1 MAAEDD
7 LPSLQSRQSDR
18 NESTSIPDLILRETQ
33 YLYSFTL
40 LLAFISCVAWYS
52 VYNAK
57 KQENVV
63 QSHVKG
69 PGGKPLPVTKKATKD
84 NGERKLGPHFG
95 RAAKNIFRYL
105 SAIIFISYV
114 ATGASMFDHAFY
126 HDNPYK
132 WSKEGLP
139 WAGEWTVVHILGSIF
154 FYLYIVFSLFD
165 WRKGPN
171 VVHLLIWILGLAGEI
186 VLFSATFTAAAKCH
200 FVKPQF
206 QAVGRSCIDRWTKID
221 LVMYFVRILHLIAL
235 IGVFCI
241 AWIGKIRSKSQNVE
255 DGLEHEQT
263 PLLNGHHRSYETQN
277 GNTNGTQPNGNHTN
291 GTQTNGRDSYSR
303 RSRGRTMSNATK
315 SSASATRKDD
325 NAAFY
330 RPQKL
335 PHKTWWEYIRGYSLF
350 FPYLWPKDSVR
361 LQLQVLICF
370 ILVIIQRIVNII
382 VPSQIGEV
390 VKQLNYA
397 IKEVNNGQPLTM
409 DLFPLRA
416 SLMLG
421 LLWILQGMLG
431 PLRSLLWIPVSQYS
445 YRGLTTAAFNHV
457 HSLSLDFHLS
467 KRTGEVL
474 SALNKGSSINSF
486 LEQVTF
492 QVIPMLFDLI
502 LSITVFYFKFGPLY
516 AQINLIDTC
525 WYLYM
530 TIKMASTRADQR
542 REMTNADR
550 EEEAVKND
558 SISSYETVKYFNAEE
573 YESKRYRDKVGA
585 YQHAEAK
592 VQMGMVLMNICQTI
606 VFNLGRILAALI
618 CGWQVAIGMRQSEDW
633 FVVISYLTQLQGP
646 LNFFGTFYRTVQQ
659 SMISGERLL
668 ELFKIQ
674 PTVVDTPHA
683 KPLQEFTGHIRWNN
697 VSFSYDRRR
706 PALRNISFECLPGTT
721 TAFVGESGGGKS
733 TLFRHMFR
741 YYDCDEGSIE
751 LDGKNVRD
759 LTISSVRRH
768 IGVVP
773 QDTTLFNESLMYNL
787 KYANPNATKEEVY
800 AACKAA
806 SIHDRILSFPD
817 QYETQVGERGLRLSG
832 GEKQRVAIARTI
844 LKDPRIIMLDEATS
858 ALDSHTE
865 QEIQDNVWSIGQGRT
880 LLIIAHRLSTITHA
894 DQIIVLNAGTI
905 VEKGTHD
912 ELLAAGGRYASMWE
926 KQIRAERAVDA
937 AKEATLRAARALRR
951 ANMNQKKGT
960 ETPLDGYNSLGSS
973 ASLSGNNASRASKN
987 SKSEDT
993 TEDTTTSGSSSSDE
1007 ESGHTGDRSRER
1019 NASY

>member
-1 MAAEDD
+1 MAVADNM
-7 LPSLQSRQSDR
+7 SALQRRQS
-18 NESTSIPDLILRETQ
+18 EASIPTSDLILRETQ

-40 LLAFISCVAWYS
+40 LTAFVSCVAWYS
-52 VYNAK
+52 IYNAK
-57 KQENVV
+57 KQESIV
-63 QSHVKG
+63 QSQVKG
-69 PGGKPLPVTKKATKD
+69 PGGKPLPVTKKRAKD
-84 NGERKLGPHFG
+84 DGERKLGPHFG
-95 RAAKNIFRYL
+95 PTAKNVFRYL
-105 SAIIFISYV
+105 AGVVFLSYV

-126 HDNPYK
+126 HDNPFK
-132 WSKEGLP
+132 WSKDGLA
-139 WAGEWTVVHILGSIF
+139 WAGEWTVVHVLGSIF
-154 FYLYIVFSLFD
+154 FYLYICFSLFD
-165 WRKGPN
+165 WKKGPN
-171 VVHLLIWILGLAGEI
+171 VVHLLIWVLGLAGEI
-186 VLFSATFTAAAKCH
+186 VLFSTTFTAARKCH
-200 FVKPQF
+200 FYKPE
-206 QAVGRSCIDRWTKID
+206 AHEDNKNCIDHWTKID
-221 LVMYFVRILHLIAL
+221 LVLYFVRILHLIAL
-235 IGVFCI
+235 IGLFSI
-241 AWIGKIRSKSQNVE
+241 AWIGKVRLAGSDKLE
-255 DGLEHEQT
+255 DGFAHEQT
-263 PLLNGHHRSYETQN
+263 PLLNRNHRSFDLQN
-277 GNTNGTQPNGNHTN
+277 GDIHRSESTA
-291 GTQTNGRDSYSR
+291 RESYSQ
-303 RSRGRTMSNATK
+303 RSRGRTMSNAAK
-315 SSASATRKDD
+315 QGAPASRKDE

-350 FPYLWPKDSVR
+350 FPYLWPKDSVG
-361 LQLQVLICF
+361 LQLQVLLCF

-382 VPSQIGEV
+382 VPNQIGIV
-390 VKQLNYA
+390 VKQLNHA
-397 IKEVNNGQPLTM
+397 IKEVQDGQPLTM

-416 SLMLG
+416 SLFLG

-502 LSITVFYFKFGPLY
+502 LSISVFYFKFGPLY

-558 SISSYETVKYFNAEE
+558 SISSYETVKYFNAED
-573 YESKRYRDKVGA
+573 YESNRYRDKVGA
-585 YQHAEAK
+585 YQKAEAK
-592 VQMGMVLMNICQTI
+592 VQMGMVMMNVCQTL

-618 CGWQVAIGMRQSEDW
+618 CGWQVAVGMRESSDW

-674 PTVVDTPHA
+674 PTVVDSPNA
-683 KPLQEFTGHIRWNN
+683 KPLEEFSGHIRWKN
-697 VSFSYDRRR
+697 VCFSYDRRR
-706 PALRNISFECLPGTT
+706 PALRNISFECQPGTT

-751 LDGKNVRD
+751 LDGKDVRD

-787 KYANPNATKEEVY
+787 RYANPNATDKEVF

-806 SIHDRILSFPD
+806 SIHERILSFPD

-865 QEIQDNVWSIGQGRT
+865 QEIQENVWSIGQGRT

-905 VEKGTHD
+905 VEKGTHE

-926 KQIRAERAVDA
+926 KQIRAERALDA
-937 AKEATLRAARALRR
+937 AREATLRATRALRR
-951 ANMNQKKGT
+951 ANMNHKKAA
-960 ETPLDGYNSLGSS
+960 EAPLDGYNSLGSS
-973 ASLSGNNASRASKN
+973 ASLSGNNARSGSKN

-993 TEDTTTSGSSSSDE
+993 TEEVTTSGSSSSDE
-1007 ESGHTGDRSRER
+1007 ESGHTEEHSRER
-1019 NASY
+1019 KPHQ

>member
-1 MAAEDD
+1 MAAPDD
-7 LPSLQSRQSDR
+7 VSNLLRRQSQ
-18 NESTSIPDLILRETQ
+18 NESASVPFPDLVLRQTQ

-40 LLAFISCVAWYS
+40 LTAFISCVAWYS
-52 VYNAK
+52 IYNAK

-69 PGGKPLPVTKKATKD
+69 PGGKPLPVTKKKAKD
-84 NGERKLGPHFG
+84 DGERKLGPHFG
-95 RAAKNIFRYL
+95 PAAKNVFRYL
-105 SAIIFISYV
+105 AGVVFLCYV
-114 ATGASMFDHAFY
+114 ATGVSMFDHAFY

-132 WSKEGLP
+132 WSKEGLA
-139 WAGEWTVVHILGSIF
+139 WAGEWTVVHVLGSTF

-171 VVHLLIWILGLAGEI
+171 VVHLLIWVLGLAGEI
-186 VLFSATFTAAAKCH
+186 VLFSTTFTAAAECH
-200 FVKPQF
+200 FQPKHRAPKN
-206 QAVGRSCIDRWTKID
+206 GKSCIDRWTKFD
-221 LVMYFVRILHLIAL
+221 LVLYFVRILHLIAL
-235 IGVFCI
+235 IAVFCI
-241 AWIGKIRSKSQNVE
+241 AWIGKVRSKADQKLE
-255 DGLEHEQT
+255 DGFADEAT
-263 PLLNGHHRSYETQN
+263 PLLNGHSRTYETQN
-277 GNTNGTQPNGNHTN
+277 GDANGNGN
-291 GTQTNGRDSYSR
+291 GNGAQPNGRDSYAR
-303 RSRGRTMSNATK
+303 RSRGRTMSNAARTAP
-315 SSASATRKDD
+315 SSRKDE

-350 FPYLWPKDSVR
+350 FPYLWPKDSPR
-361 LQLQVLICF
+361 LQLQVLFCF
-370 ILVIIQRIVNII
+370 ILVIIQRIVNIM
-382 VPSQIGEV
+382 VPTQIGLV
-390 VKQLNYA
+390 VKQLNRA
-397 IKEVNNGQPLTM
+397 VQEVKDGQPLTM

-416 SLMLG
+416 SLTLG

-502 LSITVFYFKFGPLY
+502 LSISVFYYKFGPLY

-573 YESKRYRDKVGA
+573 YESNRYRDKVGA
-585 YQHAEAK
+585 FQKAEAK
-592 VQMGMVLMNICQTI
+592 VQMGMVMMNICQTL

-618 CGWQVAIGMRQSEDW
+618 CGWQVAVGMRDSSEW

-674 PTVVDTPHA
+674 PTVVDTPQA
-683 KPLQEFTGHIRWNN
+683 KPLEKFSGHIRWNN

-706 PALRNISFECLPGTT
+706 PALRNISFECPPGTT

-751 LDGKNVRD
+751 LDGKDVRD

-787 KYANPNATKEEVY
+787 KYANPDATEEEVY

-894 DQIIVLNAGTI
+894 DQIIVLNAGMV
-905 VEKGTHD
+905 VEKGTHG

-926 KQIRAERAVDA
+926 KQIRAERALDA
-937 AKEATLRAARALRR
+937 AREATLRASRALRR
-951 ANMNQKKGT
+951 ANMNHKKGT
-960 ETPLDGYNSLGSS
+960 ETPLDGYNSHGSS
-973 ASLSGNNASRASKN
+973 VSLSGNNVSRGSKN

-993 TEDTTTSGSSSSDE
+993 AEETTTSGSSSSSDE
-1007 ESGHTGDRSRER
+1007 ESGHGEEQALEHKRSQ
-1019 NASY
+1019 

>member
-1 MAAEDD
+1 MAVADNM
-7 LPSLQSRQSDR
+7 STHQRRQS
-18 NESTSIPDLILRETQ
+18 EPSIPTSDLILRETQ

-40 LLAFISCVAWYS
+40 LIAFVSCVAWYS
-52 VYNAK
+52 IYNAK
-57 KQENVV
+57 KQESIV
-63 QSHVKG
+63 QSQVKG
-69 PGGKPLPVTKKATKD
+69 PGGKPLPVTKKRAKD
-84 NGERKLGPHFG
+84 DGERKLGPHFG
-95 RAAKNIFRYL
+95 PTAKNVFRYL
-105 SAIIFISYV
+105 AGVVFLSYV

-126 HDNPYK
+126 HDNPFK
-132 WSKEGLP
+132 WSKDGLA
-139 WAGEWTVVHILGSIF
+139 WAGEWTVVHVLGSIF
-154 FYLYIVFSLFD
+154 FYLYICFSLFD
-165 WRKGPN
+165 WKKGPN
-171 VVHLLIWILGLAGEI
+171 VVHLLIWVLGLAGEV
-186 VLFSATFTAAAKCH
+186 VLFSTTFTAASECH
-200 FVKPQF
+200 FYKPE
-206 QAVGRSCIDRWTKID
+206 APENGRNCIDHWTKIE
-221 LVMYFVRILHLIAL
+221 LVLYFVRIMHLIAL
-235 IGVFCI
+235 IGLFSI
-241 AWIGKIRSKSQNVE
+241 AWIGKVRSAGSYKLE
-255 DGLEHEQT
+255 DGFAHEQT
-263 PLLNGHHRSYETQN
+263 PLLNGNHRSYDAQN
-277 GNTNGTQPNGNHTN
+277 GDTNRSESNA
-291 GTQTNGRDSYSR
+291 RESYSR
-303 RSRGRTMSNATK
+303 RSRGRTMSNAAK
-315 SSASATRKDD
+315 QAAPASRKDE

-335 PHKTWWEYIRGYSLF
+335 PHKTWWEYVRGYSLF

-361 LQLQVLICF
+361 LQLQVLLCF

-382 VPSQIGEV
+382 VPNQIGEV

-397 IKEVNNGQPLTM
+397 IKEVQDGRPLTM

-416 SLMLG
+416 SLFLG
-421 LLWILQGMLG
+421 VLWILQGMLG

-502 LSITVFYFKFGPLY
+502 LSISVFYFKFGPLY

-558 SISSYETVKYFNAEE
+558 SISSYETVKYFNAED
-573 YESKRYRDKVGA
+573 YESNRYRDKVGA
-585 YQHAEAK
+585 YQTAEAK
-592 VQMGMVLMNICQTI
+592 VQMGMVMMNVCQTL

-618 CGWQVAIGMRQSEDW
+618 CGWQVAVGMRESPDW

-674 PTVVDTPHA
+674 PTVVDSPNA
-683 KPLQEFTGHIRWNN
+683 KPLEEFSGHIRWKN
-697 VSFSYDRRR
+697 VCFSYDRRR
-706 PALRNISFECLPGTT
+706 PALRNISFECQPGTT

-751 LDGKNVRD
+751 LDGKDVRD

-787 KYANPNATKEEVY
+787 RYANPNATDEEVF

-865 QEIQDNVWSIGQGRT
+865 QEIQENVWSIGQGRT

-905 VEKGTHD
+905 VEKGTHE

-926 KQIRAERAVDA
+926 KQIRAERALDA
-937 AKEATLRAARALRR
+937 AREATLRATRALRR
-951 ANMNQKKGT
+951 ANMNHKKAA
-960 ETPLDGYNSLGSS
+960 EAPLDGYNSLGSS
-973 ASLSGNNASRASKN
+973 ASLSGNNARSGSKN

-993 TEDTTTSGSSSSDE
+993 TEEVTTSGSSSSDE
-1007 ESGHTGDRSRER
+1007 ESGHTEEHSRER
-1019 NASY
+1019 KPHQ

>member
-1 MAAEDD
+1 MAVADSSSALQQRLSD
-7 LPSLQSRQSDR
+7 FPLP
-18 NESTSIPDLILRETQ
+18 TSDLILRETQ
-33 YLYSFTL
+33 YLYSLTL
-40 LLAFISCVAWYS
+40 LVAFVSCVAWYS

-57 KQENVV
+57 KQENIV
-63 QSHVKG
+63 QSHIKG
-69 PGGKPLPVTKKATKD
+69 PGGKPLPVTKRKTKD
-84 NGERKLGPHFG
+84 DGERKLGPHFG
-95 RAAKNIFRYL
+95 PAAKNAFRYL
-105 SAIIFISYV
+105 AGVIFLSYV
-114 ATGASMFDHAFY
+114 ATGAFMFDHAFY

-132 WSKEGLP
+132 WSKEGLS
-139 WAGEWTVVHILGSIF
+139 WAGEWTVVHVLGSTF
-154 FYLYIVFSLFD
+154 FYLYILFSLFD
-165 WRKGPN
+165 WKKGPN
-171 VVHLLIWILGLAGEI
+171 VVHLLIWVLGLVGEMVI
-186 VLFSATFTAAAKCH
+186 FSTTFIAASECH
-200 FVKPQF
+200 LASPKPETT
-206 QAVGRSCIDRWTKID
+206 GKDCIDRWTKLD
-221 LVMYFVRILHLIAL
+221 LILYFVRILHLIAL
-235 IGVFCI
+235 IGVFSI
-241 AWIGKIRSKSQNVE
+241 AWIGKVRWKRSDKLE
-255 DGLEHEQT
+255 DGFAHEQT
-263 PLLNGHHRSYETQN
+263 PLLNGNHRSYEAQN
-277 GNTNGTQPNGNHTN
+277 GDANRTDS
-291 GTQTNGRDSYSR
+291 NGRDANGRESFSR
-303 RSRGRTMSNATK
+303 RSRGRTMSNAAK
-315 SSASATRKDD
+315 HSAPASRKDE

-350 FPYLWPKDSVR
+350 FPYLWPKDSVK
-361 LQLQVLICF
+361 LKLQVLVCF
-370 ILVIIQRIVNII
+370 VLVIIQRIVNIT
-382 VPSQIGEV
+382 VPIQIGEV

-397 IKEVNNGQPLTM
+397 IKEVQAGQPLTM

-416 SLMLG
+416 SLLLG
-421 LLWILQGMLG
+421 VLWVLQGMLG
-431 PLRSLLWIPVSQYS
+431 PLRSYLWIPVSQYS

-502 LSITVFYFKFGPLY
+502 LSISVFYYRFGPLY
-516 AQINLIDTC
+516 AQINLVDTC

-573 YESKRYRDKVGA
+573 YEFNRYRGKVGA
-585 YQHAEAK
+585 YQKAEAQ
-592 VQMGMVLMNICQTI
+592 VQMGMVMMNVCQTL
-606 VFNLGRILAALI
+606 VFNIGRILAALI
-618 CGWQVAIGMRQSEDW
+618 CGWQVAVGMRESSEW

-674 PTVVDTPHA
+674 PTVVDTPNA
-683 KPLQEFTGHIRWNN
+683 KPLENFSGHIRWNN

-706 PALRNISFECLPGTT
+706 TALRNISFECPPGTT

-751 LDGKNVRD
+751 LDGKDVRN

-787 KYANPNATKEEVY
+787 RYANPNATDEEVY

-844 LKDPRIIMLDEATS
+844 LKNPRIIMLDEATS

-865 QEIQDNVWSIGQGRT
+865 QEIQENVWSIGQGRT

-894 DQIIVLNAGTI
+894 DQIIVLHAGTI
-905 VEKGTHD
+905 VEKGTHE

-926 KQIRAERAVDA
+926 KQIRAERALNA
-937 AKEATLRAARALRR
+937 AREATQRATRALRR
-951 ANMNQKKGT
+951 ANMSHKKGT
-960 ETPLDGYNSLGSS
+960 ETPLDGYNSVGSS
-973 ASLSGNNASRASKN
+973 ASLSGNNASRGSKK
-987 SKSEDT
+987 SKSDDT
-993 TEDTTTSGSSSSDE
+993 TEEITTSGSSSSDD
-1007 ESGHTGDRSRER
+1007 ESGHTEEHSPERSKL
-1019 NASY
+1019 NQ

>member
-1 MAAEDD
+1 MAVADNM
-7 LPSLQSRQSDR
+7 SALQRRQS
-18 NESTSIPDLILRETQ
+18 EASIPTSDLILRETQ

-40 LLAFISCVAWYS
+40 LTAFVSCVAWYS
-52 VYNAK
+52 IYNAK
-57 KQENVV
+57 KQESIV
-63 QSHVKG
+63 QSQVKG
-69 PGGKPLPVTKKATKD
+69 PGGKPLPVTKKRAKD
-84 NGERKLGPHFG
+84 DGERKLGPHFG
-95 RAAKNIFRYL
+95 PTAKNVFRYL
-105 SAIIFISYV
+105 AGVVFLSYV

-126 HDNPYK
+126 HDNPFK
-132 WSKEGLP
+132 WSKDGLA
-139 WAGEWTVVHILGSIF
+139 WAGEWTVVHVLGSIF
-154 FYLYIVFSLFD
+154 FYLYICFSLFD
-165 WRKGPN
+165 WKKGPN
-171 VVHLLIWILGLAGEI
+171 VVHLLIWVLGLAGEV
-186 VLFSATFTAAAKCH
+186 VLFSTTFTAARKCH
-200 FVKPQF
+200 FYKPE
-206 QAVGRSCIDRWTKID
+206 AHEDGKNCIDHWTKID
-221 LVMYFVRILHLIAL
+221 LVLYFVRILHLIAL
-235 IGVFCI
+235 IGLFSI
-241 AWIGKIRSKSQNVE
+241 AWIGKVRSAGSYKLE
-255 DGLEHEQT
+255 DGFAHEQT
-263 PLLNGHHRSYETQN
+263 PLLNGNHRSYDVQN
-277 GNTNGTQPNGNHTN
+277 GDIHRSESNA
-291 GTQTNGRDSYSR
+291 RESYSR
-303 RSRGRTMSNATK
+303 RSRGRTMSNAAK
-315 SSASATRKDD
+315 QGAPASRKDE

-330 RPQKL
+330 RQQKL
-335 PHKTWWEYIRGYSLF
+335 PHKTWWEYVRGYSLF

-361 LQLQVLICF
+361 LQLQVLLCF

-382 VPSQIGEV
+382 VPNQIGTV
-390 VKQLNYA
+390 VKQLNHA
-397 IKEVNNGQPLTM
+397 IKEVQDGQPLTM

-416 SLMLG
+416 SLFLG

-502 LSITVFYFKFGPLY
+502 LSISVFYFKFGPLY

-558 SISSYETVKYFNAEE
+558 SISSYETVKYFNAED
-573 YESKRYRDKVGA
+573 YESNRYRDKVGA
-585 YQHAEAK
+585 YQKAEAK
-592 VQMGMVLMNICQTI
+592 VQMGMVMMNVCQTL

-618 CGWQVAIGMRQSEDW
+618 CGWQVAVGMRESSDW

-674 PTVVDTPHA
+674 PTVVDSPNA
-683 KPLQEFTGHIRWNN
+683 KPLEEFSGHIRWKN
-697 VSFSYDRRR
+697 VCFSYDRRR
-706 PALRNISFECLPGTT
+706 PALRNISFECQPGTT

-751 LDGKNVRD
+751 LDGKDVRD

-787 KYANPNATKEEVY
+787 RYANPNATDEEVF

-865 QEIQDNVWSIGQGRT
+865 QEIQENVWSIGQGRT

-905 VEKGTHD
+905 VEKGTHE

-926 KQIRAERAVDA
+926 KQIRAERALDA
-937 AKEATLRAARALRR
+937 AREATLRATRALRR
-951 ANMNQKKGT
+951 ANMSHKKAA
-960 ETPLDGYNSLGSS
+960 EAPLDGYNSLGSS
-973 ASLSGNNASRASKN
+973 ASLSGNNARSGSKN

-993 TEDTTTSGSSSSDE
+993 TEEVTTSGSSSSDE
-1007 ESGHTGDRSRER
+1007 ESGHTEEHSRER
-1019 NASY
+1019 KPHQ

>member
-1 MAAEDD
+1 MAAADE
-7 LPSLQSRQSDR
+7 LFALQRRQSDP
-18 NESTSIPDLILRETQ
+18 SVPTSDLILRETQ

-40 LLAFISCVAWYS
+40 LVAFVSCVAWYS
-52 VYNAK
+52 IYNAK
-57 KQENVV
+57 KHENIV
-63 QSHVKG
+63 QSQVKG
-69 PGGKPLPVTKKATKD
+69 PGGKPLPVTKRKTKD
-84 NGERKLGPHFG
+84 DGERKLGPHFG
-95 RAAKNIFRYL
+95 PAAKNVFRCLAGVIFL
-105 SAIIFISYV
+105 SYI

-132 WSKEGLP
+132 WSKDGLA
-139 WAGEWTVVHILGSIF
+139 WAGEWTVVHVLGSIF
-154 FYLYIVFSLFD
+154 FYLYICFSLFD
-165 WRKGPN
+165 WKKGPN
-171 VVHLLIWILGLAGEI
+171 VVHLLIWVLGLAGETI
-186 VLFSATFTAAAKCH
+186 LFSTTLTAASKCH
-200 FVKPQF
+200 FYKPKSQ
-206 QAVGRSCIDRWTKID
+206 QGGKDCIDHWTKFE
-221 LVMYFVRILHLIAL
+221 LVLYFVRILHLIAL
-235 IGVFCI
+235 ICLFSI
-241 AWIGKIRSKSQNVE
+241 AWIGKMRSKRS
-255 DGLEHEQT
+255 DRLEEGYAHEQT
-263 PLLNGHHRSYETQN
+263 PLLNGNHRSYEAQN
-277 GNTNGTQPNGNHTN
+277 GDTNGAEPNGREA
-291 GTQTNGRDSYSR
+291 NGREPYSR
-303 RSRGRTMSNATK
+303 RSRGRTMSNAAK
-315 SSASATRKDD
+315 QPAPASRKDE

-335 PHKTWWEYIRGYSLF
+335 PHKTWWEYLRGYSLF
-350 FPYLWPKDSVR
+350 FPYLWPKDSVM
-361 LQLQVLICF
+361 LQLQVLVCF
-370 ILVIIQRIVNII
+370 VLVIIQRIVNII
-382 VPSQIGEV
+382 VPIQIGEV
-390 VKQLNYA
+390 LKKLNHA
-397 IKEVNNGQPLTM
+397 VKEVQDGQPLTM

-416 SLMLG
+416 SLFLG
-421 LLWILQGMLG
+421 VLWILQGMLG

-502 LSITVFYFKFGPLY
+502 LSISVFYFKFGPLY

-573 YESKRYRDKVGA
+573 YESNRYRDKVGA
-585 YQHAEAK
+585 YQKAEAK
-592 VQMGMVLMNICQTI
+592 VQIGMVLMNVCQTL

-618 CGWQVAIGMRQSEDW
+618 CGWQVAVGMRESSDW

-674 PTVVDTPHA
+674 PTVVDTPNA
-683 KPLQEFTGHIRWNN
+683 KPLENFSGHIRWKN
-697 VSFSYDRRR
+697 VCFSYDRRR
-706 PALRNISFECLPGTT
+706 PALRNISFECQPGTT

-751 LDGKNVRD
+751 LDGKDVRD

-787 KYANPNATKEEVY
+787 RYANPNATDEEIF

-865 QEIQDNVWSIGQGRT
+865 QEIQENVWSIGQGRT

-894 DQIIVLNAGTI
+894 DQIIVLNAGQI
-905 VEKGTHD
+905 VEKGTHE
-912 ELLAAGGRYASMWE
+912 ELLTAGGRYASMWE
-926 KQIRAERAVDA
+926 KQIRAERALDA
-937 AKEATLRAARALRR
+937 AIEATQRATRALRR
-951 ANMNQKKGT
+951 ANMNHKKGV
-960 ETPLDGYNSLGSS
+960 EAPLDGYNSLGSS
-973 ASLSGNNASRASKN
+973 ASLSGNNARSASKN

-993 TEDTTTSGSSSSDE
+993 TEEVTTSGSSSSSSSSSDE
-1007 ESGHTGDRSRER
+1007 ESGHTEEHSRER
-1019 NASY
+1019 KPHQ